1 MSDDE
6 KTSEEKASATV
17 ETSQKVE
24 DQEEDEWRSKRKSL
38 EKKILIVIIS
48 IFLANKLWDRIFPPA
63 KGWGRQL
70 RRAEAPTL
78 VVYVYSDTDPEYK
91 NNFKY
96 FVENGIKVRVNQPI
110 LASSTGLYC

>member
-6 KTSEEKASATV
+6 KTSEEKASAAV
-17 ETSQKVE
+17 ETSPEVK
-24 DQEEDEWRSKRKSL
+24 DQQEDEWRSKRKST
-38 EKKILIVIIS
+38 EKKILILVIS
-48 IFLANKLWDRIFPPA
+48 IFLVNKLWDRIFPPA

-78 VVYVYSDTDPEYK
+78 VVYVYSDTDPEYI

-96 FVENGIKVRVNQPI
+96 FVENGIKVRLIQPSV
-110 LASSTGLYC
+110 ASSAVLHC

>member
-1 MSDDE
+1 MTDE
-6 KTSEEKASATV
+6 KSPEEKAPAA
-17 ETSQKVE
+17 EQPSQEVK
-24 DQEEDEWRSKRKSL
+24 DREEDEWRSKRKSL
-38 EKKILIVIIS
+38 ERKILILVIS

-91 NNFKY
+91 KNLQY
-96 FVENGIKVRVNQPI
+96 FVENGIKVGSIQSI
-110 LASSTGLYC
+110 LVLSAVLHC